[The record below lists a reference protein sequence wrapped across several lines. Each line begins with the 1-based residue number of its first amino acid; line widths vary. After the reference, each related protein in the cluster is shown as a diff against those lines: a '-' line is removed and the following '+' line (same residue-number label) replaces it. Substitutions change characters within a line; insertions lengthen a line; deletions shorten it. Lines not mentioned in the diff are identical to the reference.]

1 MGSPLLHLTGQATLV
16 AYVSSVVPLL
26 FFIIVIIT
34 EKSGVPAS
42 VEPDLPLPTQHA
54 LLQLPHKVLTLSFWT
69 PYQSLYMQP
78 IPQTLMTILN
88 PAGRKATK
96 GRQAECEAVEA
107 I

>member
-42 VEPDLPLPTQHA
+42 VEPDIPLPTQHA
-54 LLQLPHKVLTLSFWT
+54 LLQLPHKVLTLSF
-69 PYQSLYMQP
+69 
-78 IPQTLMTILN
+78 
-88 PAGRKATK
+88 
-96 GRQAECEAVEA
+96 
-107 I
+107 